1 MDNFSVKEDKKNYI
15 LVEKTL
21 KELEEIVNEH
31 SNDYSFKIYE
41 HTVKRDEE
49 YSEEQK
55 VIQYSNKWQ
64 ATISSDIRVS
74 DDRLYELVKQIAY
87 DTILGG
93 EKEDVLNKI
102 KDKAMASK
110 VRSVLYVKEPRS
122 DETFKSAYI
131 ETEFGDRKEG
141 EEYYEGKEK
150 INEELKNVGN
160 ISWDYNRRT
169 ATGEPTKD
177 VVMADEVYVSMYT
190 YNYHGTEE
198 NVVRLIKK
206 LFRNELTYCVK
217 QGSVII
223 PQEYL
228 DKGKTGIEEWRETKS
243 SKNKNNNMEKRMLRQ
258 MLRDKKQ
265 SILMQMRTLMWRFP
279 TGQDTRDWSVPSLNI
294 YGSGN
299 CAMAHKLVNRVLGEM
314 TDQEIL
320 SITDEEVSKKFKEY
334 WKGILTKAI
343 EQIDD
348 VITYGDN

>member
-1 MDNFSVKEDKKNYI
+1 MNDFSVNEDKKNYI

-21 KELEEIVNEH
+21 KELEEVVKEH
-31 SNDYSFKIYE
+31 SNDYNFKIYE

-110 VRSVLYVKEPRS
+110 VRSVLYVKEPRK

-131 ETEFGDRKEG
+131 ETEFGERKEG
-141 EEYYEGKEK
+141 EEYYEDEEK
-150 INEELKNVGN
+150 INEELKKVGTV
-160 ISWDYNRRT
+160 SWNYNRRT
-169 ATGEPTKD
+169 AAGEPTKD
-177 VVMADEVYVSMYT
+177 VVMADEAYVSMYT
-190 YNYHGTEE
+190 YNYRGKEE
-198 NVVRLIKK
+198 NVVKLINK
-206 LFRNELTYCVK
+206 LFRSELTYCIK
-217 QGSVII
+217 QGNVII

-228 DKGKTGIEEWRETKS
+228 DKGKTGIEEWRETKA

-265 SILMQMRTLMWRFP
+265 AILMQMRKLMWRFP
-279 TGQDTRDWSVPSLNI
+279 NGKDVRDWTMPYLTV
-294 YGSGN
+294 YGNGN
-299 CAMAHKLVNRVLGEM
+299 CAMAQKLVKQVLGEM

-320 SITDEEVSKKFKEY
+320 NLTDEEISKKFKEY